1 LAVSTTT
8 PSSHRTH
15 NSDDVVSVINSQD
28 EATVQTDPVIPE
40 TPVRAETQTH
50 KKLELTFQPNSDQAQ
65 VASSKLAADV
75 TSTSSAAVQ
84 TSQAAAAAAPTV
96 TPAITGPVVAASVP
110 NPSPPV
116 VIVRQFQTPKPY
128 SGQTSHR
135 SFREHFERVAKA
147 NGWTTELERMQ
158 NLALALE
165 GPAIECLKE
174 VQGR

>member
-1 LAVSTTT
+1 MCIRDR
-8 PSSHRTH
+8 P
-15 NSDDVVSVINSQD
+15 
-28 EATVQTDPVIPE
+28 
-40 TPVRAETQTH
+40 
-50 KKLELTFQPNSDQAQ
+50 
-65 VASSKLAADV
+65 
-75 TSTSSAAVQ
+75 

-96 TPAITGPVVAASVP
+96 TSVITSPVVTASVS

-116 VIVRQFQTPKPY
+116 VIVRQYQTPKPY

-147 NGWTTELERMQ
+147 NGWNTELEKMQ

-174 VQGR
+174 VREDELGAYDKVWKVLAHRFGHLDEPERAMRRFDSRKQQDGESVTEYEQALRTLYRDCLLYTSPSPRDS